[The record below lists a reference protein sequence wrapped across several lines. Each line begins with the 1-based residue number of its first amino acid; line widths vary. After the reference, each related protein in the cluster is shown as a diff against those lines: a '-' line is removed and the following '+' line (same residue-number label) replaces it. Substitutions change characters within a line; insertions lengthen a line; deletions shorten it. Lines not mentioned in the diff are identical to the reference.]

1 MPERGDDDV
10 VTEKKLKRSKSE
22 VTRLEKR
29 RQRQLRPDMIA
40 KYRGMDLEGED
51 GVSEPENV
59 LIGSGGEDATNR
71 ALQDE
76 GSCMVSVMIAVDL
89 GLTTQVTCRLSRDPV
104 RGWRNWRCK
113 QKRKCEERRL
123 VTREKDA

>member
-10 VTEKKLKRSKSE
+10 VPEKKLKRIKSE

-51 GVSEPENV
+51 GVRDFFVKKLVNFIAMP
-59 LIGSGGEDATNR
+59 R
-71 ALQDE
+71 
-76 GSCMVSVMIAVDL
+76 VS
-89 GLTTQVTCRLSRDPV
+89 RF
-104 RGWRNWRCK
+104 RN
-113 QKRKCEERRL
+113 QKMF
-123 VTREKDA
+123 